1 MMDVIENISP
11 TQWYQLA
18 VLLIALL
25 ALVISILAYRR
36 AGQHQAADNMVT
48 RGANNK
54 PNSGTQKPI
63 LERYKSAEVALMLTA
78 KRNAQSQLRLVLKN
92 TGIVPARDID
102 LIIGDPIRV
111 IKNEEVVN
119 GVSDHVEIKDP
130 ALKPRLTVID
140 SRASFPISEILPG
153 VVFDIF
159 AVTTMGFGKI
169 CDFPISISWLDDRGT
184 RHFQD
189 EVVTI

>member
-1 MMDVIENISP
+1 MMDVIKSISP
-11 TQWYQLA
+11 TEWIQLA
-18 VLLIALL
+18 VLLISLMALI
-25 ALVISILAYRR
+25 ISILAYRR
-36 AGQHQAADNMVT
+36 AGKTQAVT
-48 RGANNK
+48 KITTETHSK
-54 PNSGTQKPI
+54 PNSGIQKPI
-63 LERYKSAEVALMLTA
+63 LERYKSAEVSLMLTA
-78 KRNAQSQLRLVLKN
+78 QRNAQHQLRLVLKN
-92 TGIVPARDID
+92 TGIVAARDID

-119 GVSDHVEIKDP
+119 GVSDHIEINDP

-169 CDFPISISWLDDRGT
+169 CDFPISISWLDDRGM